1 MMREEAIY
9 ARQSV
14 DKKDSV
20 SIETQI
26 DQCKTF
32 SDSNAPIIFK
42 DKGFSGKNTER
53 PALQKLIAE
62 IIAGRISKVYVYK
75 LDRIS
80 RNITDFYQLYE
91 VMKKY
96 NTEFVS
102 VNEHFDTTSP
112 MGRAMM
118 GIIAVFAQMERETI
132 QQRVKDNYYY
142 RIQDG
147 RWAGGPAPYGFKNAR
162 TELNVPTLEPIETEI
177 EVVKNVYALYNGTA
191 HMSLTAIGSWL
202 YEEGYRTRKG
212 GLFTSTTLARM
223 LQNPVYVA
231 ADQELYNFF
240 QTRKIQFLNEKEDWN
255 GVTSACIVAKKNG
268 NQFIRKYEDMKEQ
281 TIYLSNIKPVIP
293 SHLYID
299 VQDRLLKN
307 EQFKRA
313 NSPSALEEL
322 AGKLKCAKCGHAIK
336 AYSQSTTSRPYLS
349 CHGKTV
355 LRLCDLSF
363 KGVNFYDLQENVGT
377 EIQKYLDSTHLKK
390 QQKLEENFILA
401 NEKSDLESQLNNL
414 ISLAAVGGMTAD
426 VLQKAIEERQSK
438 IYEIELQIQKNS
450 VAADYLNLNLL
461 TNAELNFYHGSN
473 GEIEYSA
480 LLTEQ
485 KKEIIKIL
493 VDKILVQ
500 ENGKFEII
508 WNM

>member
-1 MMREEAIY
+1 MIREEAIY

-26 DQCKTF
+26 DYCKNF
-32 SDSNAPIIFK
+32 AISKSPRIFK

-53 PALQKLIAE
+53 PSLKKLISE
-62 IIAGRISKVYVYK
+62 IQAGRISKVYVYK

-91 VMKKY
+91 VMQKHD
-96 NTEFVS
+96 TEFVS
-102 VNEHFDTTSP
+102 ANENFDTTSP
-112 MGRAMM
+112 MGRATL
-118 GIIAVFAQMERETI
+118 GIVVVFAQMEREAI

-162 TELNVPTLEPIETEI
+162 TEKNVPTLERIETEI
-177 EVVKNVYALYNGTA
+177 EVVQNVYALYNGTA
-191 HMSLTAIGSWL
+191 HLSLNAIGTWL
-202 YEEGYRTRKG
+202 YDEGYRTRKG
-212 GLFTSTTLARM
+212 GRFTSTTLARM
-223 LQNPVYVA
+223 LQNPVYVT

-240 QTRKIQFLNEKEDWN
+240 RTRKIQFLNEPEEWD
-255 GVTSACIVAKKNG
+255 GTRSACIVAKKNG
-268 NQFIRKYEDMKEQ
+268 NQFIRKYEDMSEQ
-281 TIYLSNIKPVIP
+281 TIYLSNIKPVVP

-299 VQDRLLKN
+299 IQDRLLKN

-336 AYSQSTTSRPYLS
+336 AYSRSTTLRPYLS

-363 KGVNFYDLQENVGT
+363 KDVDFYDLQENVGM
-377 EIQKYLDSTHLKK
+377 EIQKYLDNTHLKK
-390 QQKLEENFILA
+390 QQKLEENKVLSDQK
-401 NEKSDLESQLNNL
+401 NELENQLKNL
-414 ISLAAVGGMTAD
+414 IDIAAVGGVTAET
-426 VLQKAIEERQSK
+426 LQKAIEERHFK
-438 IYEIELQIQKNS
+438 IYEIELQMQKNS
-450 VAADYLNLNLL
+450 VAADYLHINLL
-461 TNAELNFYHGSN
+461 NNSELNFYHGADGN
-473 GEIEYSA
+473 IDYA
-480 LLTEQ
+480 MLTEEQ
-485 KKEIIKIL
+485 KKEIVKIL
-493 VDKILVQ
+493 IDKILVQ
-500 ENGKFEII
+500 NNGEFEII